1 MNHCYLRSSLPSNFF
16 GLPTRRLLRRAPV
29 VTSVMSIPQVKL
41 PAAQA
46 TGPRFLEIPQS
57 NLIES
62 TEKTI
67 VLPRNRMQ
75 IGFSFQEY

>member
-1 MNHCYLRSSLPSNFF
+1 
-16 GLPTRRLLRRAPV
+16 
-29 VTSVMSIPQVKL
+29 MSIPQVKL